1 MIQCLSKVI
10 IRPLRPLI
18 RLMDP
23 TVRTSADAG
32 TDIARLA
39 TNEASPNERGYFTL
53 LKKENSSPE
62 SMDQKKQEDVWRR
75 SAQWVGL
82 TAQDI
87 AIESALS

>member
-23 TVRTSADAG
+23 IVRTSADAG

-62 SMDQKKQEDVWRR
+62 STNGTSKCLMIFNAV
-75 SAQWVGL
+75 ATFCVVLG
-82 TAQDI
+82 
-87 AIESALS
+87 